1 MIYLRFIDTQQ
12 RIFMYHIVFNADE
25 NYIKYCAVLMY
36 SIIKHT
42 DSTKQYPF
50 SQNGGGCEPKQQ
62 IQRQAYKITIPKR

>member
-50 SQNGGGCEPKQQ
+50 SQNGGGGVIPNNE
-62 IQRQAYKITIPKR
+62 YKDKPAK